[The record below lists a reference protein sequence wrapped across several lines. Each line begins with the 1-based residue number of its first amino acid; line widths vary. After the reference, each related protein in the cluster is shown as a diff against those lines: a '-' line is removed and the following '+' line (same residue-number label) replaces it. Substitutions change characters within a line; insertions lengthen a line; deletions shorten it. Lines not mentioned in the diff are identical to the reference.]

1 MEKGFVTM
9 DYVEMAVVDGI
20 FIFFWFTSFS
30 PLHGYLFTA
39 GDCPFCHSHALD
51 RILDS

>member
-1 MEKGFVTM
+1 MEDVQM
-9 DYVEMAVVDGI
+9 VVAEGI
-20 FIFFWFTSFS
+20 FIISWCTSFS
-30 PLHGYLFTA
+30 ALLSYLCTV